1 MRILVYGAGVLGCEL
16 AHVLMQN
23 KKNVVTLLARGEWK
37 EMIDQKGLVIRHWV
51 QRKTT
56 TERKTVDT
64 LAPDDYYDLVFV
76 VVQAGQLPDVLP
88 VLKANKSQYFVFVGN
103 NPQAKQVLEAM
114 QRPADKIAFGFQN
127 TAGRRERDRVVSV
140 HTGVGMTVGGATTPL
155 SGTFRTRLKT
165 AFDGAKYK
173 LTFYGDMDEW
183 LKCHIAFV
191 LPACYVCYACNGD
204 LHRATKQQRGAIL
217 DAAYEGCEMLKALG
231 IKSEFKGGLRVTTP
245 EAMDVVRMVLTGKV
259 SRELVGLIN
268 AHGPLAVG
276 LSGEDGGL
284 FSAMQRRPIIDG
296 KSTDIGLVGDVVSVD
311 ASAVEDLVAA
321 GRIPVVSSVAPNEED
336 ATEVLNVNADS
347 AAAALAAAVGA
358 HKLVILTDVDGLYAD
373 WPDKNSLIGRIGV
386 ETLRDMLPDLESGMR
401 PKMEACVR
409 AIDGGVPQAHVI
421 DGRKPHSILNEIFTS
436 AGIGTMVM
444 PDEGLEMRSSYG
456 Y

>member
-56 TERKTVDT
+56 TERIKTVDT

-103 NPQAKQVLEAM
+103 NPQAKQVLEFM
-114 QRPADKIAFGFQN
+114 QRPADKIAFGFQG
-127 TAGRRERDRVVSV
+127 TAGRREHDHVVSV
-140 HTGVGMTVGGATTPL
+140 YASAGMTVGGATTPL

-217 DAAYEGCEMLKALG
+217 DAAK
-231 IKSEFKGGLRVTTP
+231 
-245 EAMDVVRMVLTGKV
+245 
-259 SRELVGLIN
+259 
-268 AHGPLAVG
+268 
-276 LSGEDGGL
+276 
-284 FSAMQRRPIIDG
+284 
-296 KSTDIGLVGDVVSVD
+296 
-311 ASAVEDLVAA
+311 
-321 GRIPVVSSVAPNEED
+321 
-336 ATEVLNVNADS
+336 
-347 AAAALAAAVGA
+347 AALE
-358 HKLVILTDVDGLYAD
+358 
-373 WPDKNSLIGRIGV
+373 GV
-386 ETLRDMLPDLESGMR
+386 TEWTAE
-401 PKMEACVR
+401 
-409 AIDGGVPQAHVI
+409 AIDAALEPLPEQMDLKKRVVFQAVRVP
-421 DGRKPHSILNEIFTS
+421 P
-436 AGIGTMVM
+436 
-444 PDEGLEMRSSYG
+444 
-456 Y
+456 